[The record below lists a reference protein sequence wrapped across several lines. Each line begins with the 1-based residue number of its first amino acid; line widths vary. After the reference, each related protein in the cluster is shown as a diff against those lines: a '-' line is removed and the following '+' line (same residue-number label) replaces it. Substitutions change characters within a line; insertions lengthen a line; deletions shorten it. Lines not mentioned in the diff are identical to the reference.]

1 MNKIVIL
8 YSTTDGQT
16 LKISNKLQEVLEE
29 MGKEVRVIAIDA
41 AMPNHLDRA
50 DKIIIGASIRYGKH
64 NKSVYDFIAKNISV
78 LELKSNAFFSV
89 SAVARKPNRNSPETN
104 PYLMKFLSQVSWEP
118 EKLAVFAGK
127 IDYQKYGFVDRMV
140 IRLIMHLTHG
150 PTDPNAAV
158 EFTDWQKVEEF
169 GKMLGE
175 MQLKT

>member
-1 MNKIVIL
+1 MDKVVIL

-16 LKISNKLQEVLEE
+16 LKISNKLQLVLEE
-29 MGKEVRVIAIDA
+29 MGKEVLVIAIDA
-41 AMPNHLDRA
+41 ATPKHLDRV

-64 NKSVYDFIAKNISV
+64 NKNVYDFIAKNISV
-78 LELKSNAFFSV
+78 LELKTNAFFSV

-118 EKLAVFAGK
+118 EKIAVFAGK

-150 PTDPNAAV
+150 PTDPNMAV

-169 GKMLGE
+169 GKMVGE
-175 MQLKT
+175 M